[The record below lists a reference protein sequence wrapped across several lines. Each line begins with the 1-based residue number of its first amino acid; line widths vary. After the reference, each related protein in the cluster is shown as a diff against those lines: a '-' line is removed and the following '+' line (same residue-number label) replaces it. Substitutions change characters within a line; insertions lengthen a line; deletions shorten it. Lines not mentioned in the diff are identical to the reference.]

1 MEIQK
6 IPKSQENIPQILN
19 VAAYAR
25 VSSGKDAM
33 LHSLSAQTSYYSEL
47 IQSNPMWSYAGVYAD
62 EARTGTKDS
71 RAEFQ
76 QLISDCRA
84 GYIDMIIT
92 KTVSRFARN
101 TVTLLSLCREFK
113 AMGVDVYF
121 EKENIHTLSEEGEVM
136 LALLASVAQAESE
149 QVSENMKWR
158 VKEKFKKGEPT
169 GFTIYGY
176 EVRKGKFTIV
186 EEEAAVVREI
196 FNMYLDGMGSY
207 LIADEL
213 NSRGIKSP
221 YGGVWHDGTI
231 LKMLHNEKYAGDLEL
246 QKTFVTNPITKKQV
260 LNKGQKDKYYVDD
273 NHTPIIE
280 RETFDKVQK
289 LIGEKEKRYAYS
301 KPYDYRFKGMVYCG
315 TCGDRYY
322 RKKAATGTNYERYIW
337 RCRVYN
343 NKGKAYCD
351 SRQITDKTLCTLAD
365 EFKKEISRIEILP
378 GFKVRFIF
386 TDGTD
391 AVREWEIDRKWSD
404 EMKQKNYDNLR
415 RNTNANSKSN
425 T

>member
-186 EEEAAVVREI
+186 EEEAAVGREI

-221 YGGVWHDGTI
+221 YGGIWHDGTI

-246 QKTFVTNPITKKQV
+246 QKTFVSNPIAKKQV

-289 LIGEKEKRYAYS
+289 LIGEKKKRYAYS

-337 RCRVYN
+337 RCRIYN

-365 EFKKEISRIEILP
+365 EFDKEISRIEILP

>member
-1 MEIQK
+1 M
-6 IPKSQENIPQILN
+6 L
-19 VAAYAR
+19 
-25 VSSGKDAM
+25 SS
-33 LHSLSAQTSYYSEL
+33 
-47 IQSNPMWSYAGVYAD
+47 
-62 EARTGTKDS
+62 
-71 RAEFQ
+71 
-76 QLISDCRA
+76 
-84 GYIDMIIT
+84 
-92 KTVSRFARN
+92 
-101 TVTLLSLCREFK
+101 LLSL
-113 AMGVDVYF
+113 
-121 EKENIHTLSEEGEVM
+121 
-136 LALLASVAQAESE
+136 
-149 QVSENMKWR
+149 ENMKWR

-221 YGGVWHDGTI
+221 YGGIWHDGTI

-289 LIGEKEKRYAYS
+289 LIGEKEKKYAYS

-337 RCRVYN
+337 L
-343 NKGKAYCD
+343 KARTTAQA
-351 SRQITDKTLCTLAD
+351 SR
-365 EFKKEISRIEILP
+365 
-378 GFKVRFIF
+378 
-386 TDGTD
+386 
-391 AVREWEIDRKWSD
+391 
-404 EMKQKNYDNLR
+404 
-415 RNTNANSKSN
+415 
-425 T
+425 

>member
-221 YGGVWHDGTI
+221 YGGIWHDGTI

-289 LIGEKEKRYAYS
+289 LIGEKEKKYAYS

-337 RCRVYN
+337 RCRIYS
-343 NKGKAYCD
+343 NKGKDYCP
-351 SRQITDKTLCTLAD
+351 SKQITDKTLCELAD
-365 EFKKEISRIEILP
+365 EFEKEIVKVTVLSDFKVQFEFSDGTIEI
-378 GFKVRFIF
+378 
-386 TDGTD
+386 
-391 AVREWEIDRKWSD
+391 REWEIDRKWSD
-404 EMKQKNYDNLR
+404 EMKQRNYEMLR
-415 RNTNANSKSN
+415 RNLNANSKSN

>member
-1 MEIQK
+1 MEIQR
-6 IPKSQENIPQILN
+6 IPKSRENIPRILN

-47 IQSNPMWSYAGVYAD
+47 IQSNPLWSYAGVYAD

-71 RAEFQ
+71 RVEFQ
-76 QLISDCRA
+76 RLIADCRA

-136 LALLASVAQAESE
+136 FALLASVAQAESE

-158 VKEKFKKGEPT
+158 VKEKFKRGEPT

-176 EVRKGKFTIV
+176 EVRKGEFTII
-186 EEEAAVVREI
+186 EEEAEVVREI

-213 NSRGIKSP
+213 NSRGFKSP
-221 YGGVWHDGTI
+221 DGGVWHDRTVMSI
-231 LKMLHNEKYAGDLEL
+231 LHNEKYIGDLEL

-260 LNKGQKDKYYVDD
+260 LNKGQKDKYYVED
-273 NHTPIIE
+273 HHKPIIE

-289 LIGEKEKRYAYS
+289 LISEKEKKYAYS
-301 KPYDYRFKGMVYCG
+301 KPCDYRFKGMVYCG

-337 RCRVYN
+337 RCRIYN
-343 NKGKAYCD
+343 NKGKSYCD
-351 SRQITDKTLCTLAD
+351 SRQITDKPSALSPMSL
-365 EFKKEISRIEILP
+365 I
-378 GFKVRFIF
+378 
-386 TDGTD
+386 
-391 AVREWEIDRKWSD
+391 RKS
-404 EMKQKNYDNLR
+404 
-415 RNTNANSKSN
+415 
-425 T
+425 